1 MANLVTG
8 NFWKLDTVG
17 AITVYPVH
25 VVSMVCDSPTTSGHK
40 LLMKD
45 GEGTIVWELTAIAG
59 GTGITYP
66 KALDLPVHGLTLETL
81 GSGVVYVSIKNA

>member
-1 MANLVTG
+1 MGNLVTG
-8 NFWKLDTVG
+8 NYWKLDTTGV
-17 AITVYPVH
+17 ITVHPVH
-25 VVSMVCDSPTTSGHK
+25 VMTMTWDSPTTSAHK
-40 LLMKD
+40 LLIKD
-45 GEGTIVWELTAIAG
+45 GQGNIVWELSAIAG